1 MSYPAPPPASQP
13 PEHSPSGGSDASR
26 SSGLSSAQAG
36 GFFNDLFDIRFTRF
50 VSLRLISVVYVV
62 ILIAVSLVAL
72 GFVFVGF
79 ASGAAAG
86 LFALVLAVLGW
97 VIYVVLARVALE
109 AFAVLFRIHDDT
121 SRVADALGGVPPIGG
136 SGQGYDPLPGR
147 LRRRR
152 RARRLRHWRLRRRRP
167 QARAAPEAVPTPAAD
182 TADRRRPART
192 PPVRP
197 GSDGYA
203 RSCRAPGPGPAAGR
217 RPLLGIGSFAVRKCR
232 SRAARTTFSDG
243 KLQRREQGGT
253 ASKAGP

>member
-13 PEHSPSGGSDASR
+13 PEHSPSGGSGASR

-97 VIYVVLARVALE
+97 VIYVVLARVVARGVRG
-109 AFAVLFRIHDDT
+109 AVPHPRRHEPDGG
-121 SRVADALGGVPPIGG
+121 RLGGVPPGGG
-136 SGQGYDPLPGR
+136 SGQGYDPLPGGYGAAG
-147 LRRRR
+147 L
-152 RARRLRHWRLRRRRP
+152 ARRVRRLAGDGAGGP
-167 QARAAPEAVPTPAAD
+167 PGGAGAPAGGPGAVPTPAAD

-192 PPVRP
+192 PSV
-197 GSDGYA
+197 G
-203 RSCRAPGPGPAAGR
+203 
-217 RPLLGIGSFAVRKCR
+217 
-232 SRAARTTFSDG
+232 
-243 KLQRREQGGT
+243 
-253 ASKAGP
+253 